1 MNYDTLKKGVKRKWK
16 TFKRHGLASQ
26 RTSGKTLTGT
36 STLMQ
41 TTETG
46 KGRTAMNKQQE
57 IEKMAFSIC
66 PMPQAGE
73 YITDCSKCGYNGDC
87 PRQKYAK
94 KFMEK
99 GYGNVRAAVEDV
111 AERIKMAFY
120 YEFDELI
127 PSIMADKIDELVKE
141 ICGDD

>member
-1 MNYDTLKKGVKRKWK
+1 MD
-16 TFKRHGLASQ
+16 Q
-26 RTSGKTLTGT
+26 
-36 STLMQ
+36 
-41 TTETG
+41 
-46 KGRTAMNKQQE
+46 QQE

-66 PMPQAGE
+66 PMPQAAE
-73 YITDCSKCGYNGDC
+73 YITDCAKCGYNGDC

-99 GYGNVRAAVEDV
+99 GYGDVRAAVEDI

-127 PSIMADKIDELVKE
+127 PSTMADKIDEIVKE
-141 ICGDD
+141 VLHDRTLTRAADRV